1 MTYTIIALL
10 LVCAFAAF
18 VCVKAGGKGSG
29 ILQRK
34 GRAAH
39 AEPAPDGGAKPDGG
53 GSASEYAGKSAK
65 DLLVA
70 VLRQLN
76 CKVEFDEENADK
88 MFFTYQGENFCAVA
102 SNDCLVA
109 TLYDFAWGGVDLDDL
124 DEVSMLRKA
133 INDVNMYTPVTLV
146 YTIDKDENKM
156 IAHTK
161 RQVLM
166 VPQIPDLEKY
176 LAAMLSSFFDV
187 QRSLAQELD
196 NLCKEKA

>member
-10 LVCAFAAF
+10 LVCVLAAF
-18 VCVKAGGKGSG
+18 VCVKASGKGSG
-29 ILQRK
+29 ILQRR
-34 GRAAH
+34 GRTAH
-39 AEPAPDGGAKPDGG
+39 GEPAADGGAKPDGD
-53 GSASEYAGKSAK
+53 GSALEYAGKSTK

-70 VLRQLN
+70 VLQKLN

-102 SNDCLVA
+102 SNDCLMA
-109 TLYDFAWGGVDLDDL
+109 TLYDFSWGGVELDDL

-133 INDVNMYTPVTLV
+133 INEVNMYSPVTLV
-146 YTIDKDENKM
+146 YSIDKDADKM

-161 RQVLM
+161 RQILM

-176 LAAMLSSFFDV
+176 LIAMLSSFFEV
-187 QRSLAQELD
+187 QRNLARELD
-196 NLCKEKA
+196 NLRKEKA